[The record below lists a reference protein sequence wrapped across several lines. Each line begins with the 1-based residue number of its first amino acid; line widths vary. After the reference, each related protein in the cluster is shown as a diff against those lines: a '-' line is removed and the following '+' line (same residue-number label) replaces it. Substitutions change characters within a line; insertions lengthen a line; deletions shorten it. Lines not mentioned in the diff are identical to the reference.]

1 MARLTSTPDHLKTDQ
16 PPILNAAQQ
25 WKERCLLS
33 DGSIFSDSSLWTEAN
48 LRILEEHFSKN
59 PIVGDQPFLDKFRQQ
74 LEPTSAQVK
83 QLAAEILWLLLL
95 FPSNIGGPKKREN
108 ITEVWSWSG
117 ANLSASHPMLVL
129 LDYGIGSAGQAF
141 NQRRDLELAF
151 AIRIAQNWKRTGQT
165 SKPSLI
171 EDPWEFGAWVDSF
184 PDSSNRGFRH
194 MILFL
199 LFPDF
204 YERTATAR
212 HKAIIVTTFSDL
224 VDELLL
230 SPNDSPGIVLDKKL
244 LSIRKALEEQ
254 QPGKEIDF
262 YRSPIQ
268 EMWLKTKPQEDEDVG
283 DTDDNEKVRSDS
295 DRKPWI
301 WIEKTL
307 VKGRANR
314 EVGEHRLGQAL
325 WSPQRAKNGGDFYKT
340 MRDVRE
346 GDVVLHLIDNK
357 HFAGVSV
364 VAGKVDSTFQGLPDT
379 PWQGPAYRVQLRD
392 YTPLDPP
399 LEREEFLESP
409 IGAAELRKVHKQY
422 GRGLFYTVDLDLNQ
436 GKYLT
441 RAPIELVE
449 ALNQIYFKLYDKTL
463 PHVER
468 VLSAPQRSTL
478 RDSYSED
485 DAMSGIFLDQTFF
498 KEMLFLLSTKKNL
511 ILQGPPGVGKTF
523 IARRLAYALLKSED
537 RTRVKFVQF
546 HQSYSYEDFIEGY
559 RPNEGGGFAL
569 RKGLFRDFCKKAL
582 EDSNRDYVLVI
593 DEINRGNLSKIF
605 GELLML
611 IEPDK
616 RSPAWNMQLAYSGED
631 FHVPA
636 NLHLVGLMNTADRSL
651 AMVDYAL
658 RRRFA
663 FFALDPQFHSESFST
678 HLRELGASTELVSAI
693 VTRFGVLNRSIADDT
708 ANLGR
713 GFCIGHSFFCS
724 AGSQTKLDESWYQRV
739 VKTEVAPLLHEY
751 WFDRPKQAEQMID
764 RLLEKL

>member
-1 MARLTSTPDHLKTDQ
+1 
-16 PPILNAAQQ
+16 
-25 WKERCLLS
+25 LS
-33 DGSIFSDSSLWTEAN
+33 EGSIFSASSLWTETN

-117 ANLSASHPMLVL
+117 ANLGESHPMLVL

-212 HKAIIVTTFSDL
+212 HKATIATTFSDL
-224 VDELLL
+224 ADELLL
-230 SPNDSPGIVLDKKL
+230 SPNDSPGVALDKKL

-254 QPGKEIDF
+254 HPGSEIDF

-268 EMWLKTKPQEDEDVG
+268 EMWLKTRSQEDEEIG
-283 DTDDNEKVRSDS
+283 STDDNENVRSDS

-307 VKGRANR
+307 VKGRVDR

-325 WSPQRAKNGGDFYKT
+325 WSPQRAKNGGDFYKN
-340 MRDVRE
+340 MREVHE

-357 HFAGVSV
+357 HFSGVST
-364 VAGKVDSTFQGLPDT
+364 VAGSVDSTFQGLPDT
-379 PWQGPAYRVQLRD
+379 PWQGPAYRIQLRD

-399 LEREEFLESP
+399 LEREDFLESP

-441 RAPIELVE
+441 RAPIELVN
-449 ALNQIYFKLYDKTL
+449 ALNQIYFRLYDKTL

-468 VLSAPQRSTL
+468 LLSTPQRSTL
-478 RDSYSED
+478 RESYSED
-485 DAMSGIFLDQTFF
+485 DAMSGIFLDQAFF
-498 KEMLFLLSTKKNL
+498 REMLFLLSTKKNL

-537 RTRVKFVQF
+537 RARVKFVQF

-616 RSPAWNMQLAYSGED
+616 RSPAWNVQLAYSGED

-663 FFALDPQFHSESFST
+663 FFTLDPQFQSESFST

-693 VTRFGVLNRSIADDT
+693 VARFGALNRSIADDA

-724 AGSQTKLDESWYQRV
+724 AGSQSKFDESWYQRV

-751 WFDRPKQAEQMID
+751 WFDRPKHAEQTID